1 MYTFAYLIIKME
13 LRAIGKSRVLN
24 WVKAD
29 PVSSSFI
36 NKEIDVVL
44 EETKDGMLFGHSSEY
59 LPIYIQ
65 QEHMP
70 ASKRMRACVRDYYR
84 DGLIAVEMEEA
95 A

>member
-1 MYTFAYLIIKME
+1 MKDQIANKIK
-13 LRAIGKSRVLN
+13 KQRVNRLSALSN
-24 WVKAD
+24 QLYHD
-29 PVSSSFI
+29 FMGSFI